1 MINIL
6 VVINVYYVNLELM
19 KKVISVCV
27 NMINLYIIYTKINVY
42 YHVGKIII
50 NLLALIL
57 KIVKHAQERQMK
69 IIYIYVHVKT
79 MIIQIL
85 NIYYVEIVL
94 EMQHIINNQ
103 KFVNVIHIL
112 FRMEKNVN

>member
-1 MINIL
+1 MFNKIHVFVIKVSNINICMINIL

-57 KIVKHAQERQMK
+57 KIVKHAQER
-69 IIYIYVHVKT
+69 
-79 MIIQIL
+79 
-85 NIYYVEIVL
+85 
-94 EMQHIINNQ
+94 
-103 KFVNVIHIL
+103 
-112 FRMEKNVN
+112 